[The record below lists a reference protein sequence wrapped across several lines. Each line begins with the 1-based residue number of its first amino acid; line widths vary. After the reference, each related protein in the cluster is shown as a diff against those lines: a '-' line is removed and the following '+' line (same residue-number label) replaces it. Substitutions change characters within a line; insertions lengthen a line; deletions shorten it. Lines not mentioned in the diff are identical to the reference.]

1 MKRVF
6 LYVFLVLLLVA
17 CGGGG
22 NEPAANNSAT
32 DAGSNSAAE
41 ANNADNAAEAEEA
54 EPAAEEEA
62 EPAAAEESA
71 DEAGGDEDASAEE
84 EPAAEEETA
93 AEEPA
98 DEGEAADV
106 GAGDGEGVYFG
117 IDPETGLEINPD
129 PIPFGVEFIARGE
142 VIGMNLTPQNK
153 PEFVIRSPAG
163 QTYRIATQ
171 GLDQIFLLDGSQLKP
186 FEYKLKMEAMATA
199 YFPPDASLSDV
210 LTSPD
215 FMIIAL
221 PE

>member
-17 CGGGG
+17 CGGN
-22 NEPAANNSAT
+22 NEPTANNSGAE
-32 DAGSNSAAE
+32 AGSNDAAAADTAAE
-41 ANNADNAAEAEEA
+41 TSED
-54 EPAAEEEA
+54 EPTVEEEA
-62 EPAAAEESA
+62 EPTAEEESA
-71 DEAGGDEDASAEE
+71 DEAGGGENASAGDESTTEE
-84 EPAAEEETA
+84 EPVAEEETA
-93 AEEPA
+93 EVAGGDAEA
-98 DEGEAADV
+98 S
-106 GAGDGEGVYFG
+106 DGEGVYFG

-142 VIGMNLTPQNK
+142 VIGMNLTPQDK
-153 PEFVIRSPAG
+153 PEFVIRSPGG

-210 LTSPD
+210 LTSSN
-215 FMIIAL
+215 FVIVAL
-221 PE
+221 PPQ